1 MWVFAKKE
9 GGNII
14 MVSRYRRPVAAN
26 GVVNSWWN
34 ISDEAIVK
42 CDLHHTEWNQEPVV
56 SAIPV
61 SSGWFIITAYA
72 SFSCISD
79 RRGS

>member
-14 MVSRYRRPVAAN
+14 IVSSYSRPVAAD
-26 GVVNSWWN
+26 GVVNPWWN

-42 CDLHHTEWNQEPVV
+42 CDLHHTEWNQYPVV
-56 SAIPV
+56 SAIPL

-72 SFSCISD
+72 CFSCISD